1 MLEMPAFYHDPLNR
15 IINIDLG
22 CAMIPMIK
30 ANPERFDD
38 SFKKVPSL
46 CVLNLE
52 NFAKGVKPAATYVSL
67 RSANPATT

>member
-1 MLEMPAFYHDPLNR
+1 MTEMPAFYQDPLNW

-22 CAMIPMIK
+22 CAMIPIIK
-30 ANPERFDD
+30 ANPDRFED

-52 NFAKGVKPAATYVSL
+52 NFAKGIEPVATYIRGIV
-67 RSANPATT
+67 

>member
-1 MLEMPAFYHDPLNR
+1 MPEMPAFYHDPLNR

-22 CAMIPMIK
+22 CAMIPIIK
-30 ANPERFDD
+30 TNPDRFED

-52 NFAKGVKPAATYVSL
+52 NFVKGAEPVAAYI
-67 RSANPATT
+67 RSPELMPS